1 MKTKKDFVLKEVCGE
16 YIIISEGEENID
28 FTKIISMNESSAFL
42 WNSIKD
48 KDFSVETLVDNLTAE
63 YDIDRETA
71 TNDAKALVEQWLK
84 AGIIEK

>member
-16 YIIISEGEENID
+16 YIIISEGEKNID

-48 KDFSVETLVDNLTAE
+48 NEFSVDTLTNNLTAE

-71 TNDAKALVEQWLK
+71 ANDAKALVTQWLK
-84 AGIIEK
+84 AGIIEE